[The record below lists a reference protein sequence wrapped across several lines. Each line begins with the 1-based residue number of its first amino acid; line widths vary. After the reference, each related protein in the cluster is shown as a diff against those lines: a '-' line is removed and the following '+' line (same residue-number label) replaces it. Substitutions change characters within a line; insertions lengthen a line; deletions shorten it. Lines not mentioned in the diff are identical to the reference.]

1 MTEPTWTPWL
11 ENPGTGE
18 NPVPEFS
25 EKLEYEMHFDKS
37 PHRAV
42 KGNGETVSWGDEGH
56 LTVVRYR
63 YAIPADLA
71 WLAKNVDEWTEPS
84 SRILFR
90 DENGHPVFC
99 YEHKDLIIPSYTKA
113 QWLRA
118 RQDLG
123 CESGI
128 ERFGR
133 ICAESLAAIDDRD
146 VKKDDVVYVRS
157 NEEDDPVNHPSHYM
171 LAPELEAI
179 DVIRASLTPT
189 EYMGYLKGS
198 ILKYRLRAGRKGEA
212 EQDIAK
218 SDWYRERAVELERQG
233 GG

>member
-18 NPVPEFS
+18 CPVPEF
-25 EKLEYEMHFDKS
+25 
-37 PHRAV
+37 AV
-42 KGNGETVSWGDEGH
+42 EFEVMLSGNNDTYVNGCWDWSSNPEDAIPIT
-56 LTVVRYR
+56 RYR

-71 WLAKNVDEWTEPS
+71 WLAKNVSEWNESS

-99 YEHKDLIIPSYTKA
+99 YKHKHLIIPSYTKD

-123 CESGI
+123 YESGI

-179 DVIRASLTPT
+179 DVIRASLTAT

-212 EQDIAK
+212 DQDIAK
-218 SDWYRERAVELERQG
+218 SDWYRERAVEMERQG
-233 GG
+233 SA